1 MIKSLIRRDRF
12 CVWGVCLALAS
23 AMTTAKAEPVPQNNA
38 HIVVSNGTL
47 LPLPSNSSRAAGFF
61 SLTNNDAT
69 DHLLKG
75 ITSPLCASI
84 MAHHTKQEQTV
95 ATNDLF
101 THLALQHNATM
112 VFPRD
117 GYHLV
122 CLGLHRSLQPGDK
135 VPFTFLFLDSPDV
148 TVNFTVVR

>member
-1 MIKSLIRRDRF
+1 MKSLIRRDRF

-23 AMTTAKAEPVPQNNA
+23 AVTPVAAEPAGQSTA
-38 HIVVSNGTL
+38 HIVISGGTL

-61 SLTNNDAT
+61 TLTNNDST

-75 ITSPLCASI
+75 ITSPFCASI

-101 THLALQHNATM
+101 THLALQHNSTM

-122 CLGLHRSLQPGDK
+122 CLGLHQPLRAGDK

-148 TVNFTVVR
+148 TVNFTTVR